1 MIKSKF
7 KTNTESRSFYVKN
20 KDILLNTKDF
30 VNHSIFYIEKH
41 YFDHFIESNSFVKF
55 LFHNFLEKFI
65 RESFKDSLL
74 KIKSKSSL
82 YVFNYKDN
90 TFIVKDKQFISFVD
104 DKDINEEFKKE
115 FTFLFFVWFIENN
128 HKFNIKSQIHSPAV
142 KAILSKKDKILIKS
156 RMRDF

>member
-30 VNHSIFYIEKH
+30 VNHSVFYIEKH
-41 YFDHFIESNSFVKF
+41 YFQHFIESNSFVKF
-55 LFHNFLEKFI
+55 LFYNFLEKFI
-65 RESFKDSLL
+65 REEFKDSLL
-74 KIKSKSSL
+74 KLKSKSWL
-82 YVFNYKDN
+82 YVFDFRDN
-90 TFIVKDKQFISFVD
+90 TFIIKDKQFISFVD
-104 DKDINEEFKKE
+104 DKDLNEEFKKE

-128 HKFNIKSQIHSPAV
+128 HKFNIKSQMHSSAV

-156 RMRDF
+156 KMRDF

>member
-30 VNHSIFYIEKH
+30 VNHSVFYIKTH

-55 LFHNFLEKFI
+55 LFYNFLQKFI
-65 RESFKDSLL
+65 REVFKDSLL
-74 KIKSKSSL
+74 KIKSKSGL
-82 YVFNYKDN
+82 YVFDYRDN
-90 TFIVKDKQFISFVD
+90 TFIIKDKQFFSFVD
-104 DKDINEEFKKE
+104 DKELNKEFKKE

-128 HKFNIKSQIHSPAV
+128 HKFNIKSQMHSSAV